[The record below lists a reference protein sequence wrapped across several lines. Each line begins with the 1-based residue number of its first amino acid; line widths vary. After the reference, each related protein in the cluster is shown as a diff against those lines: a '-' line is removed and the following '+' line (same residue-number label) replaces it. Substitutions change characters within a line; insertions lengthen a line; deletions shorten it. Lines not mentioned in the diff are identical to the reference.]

1 MSKFLFILLDEN
13 IYKKDVSLSPSIETE
28 TAVSFDVP
36 AQAET
41 LTIKGS
47 KVKKIYLII

>member
-1 MSKFLFILLDEN
+1 MYFFLDEN
-13 IYKKDVSLSPSIETE
+13 INTNVSLSPSIETE

-36 AQAET
+36 AQAEP

-47 KVKKIYLII
+47 KVI